1 MARNEASL
9 EIEAAPE
16 RLFELLRGEAQGGV
30 ERGAARIIEE
40 RRGRELAVDVGFGWA
55 MTVRQTYRLER
66 AGRGRTLVT
75 ASIAPRGARWHLTNV
90 LLLGR
95 GMTAL
100 RNAAETGLHN
110 LKRTAEGAEGAEADE
125 EDGEK
130 RYSP

>member
-9 EIEAAPE
+9 EIAAAPE
-16 RLFELLRGEAQGGV
+16 RLFDLLIEEARGGA
-30 ERGAARIIEE
+30 ERGAAEIVED
-40 RRGRELAVDVGFGWA
+40 RRGRVLAVDVAFGWA

-75 ASIAPRGARWHLTNV
+75 ASISPRGVRWHLTNI

-110 LKRTAEGAEGAEADE
+110 LQRTAEG
-125 EDGEK
+125 DGEGE
-130 RYSP
+130 SHEE

>member
-9 EIEAAPE
+9 EIAAAPE
-16 RLFELLRGEAQGGV
+16 RLFDLLIEEARGGV
-30 ERGAARIIEE
+30 ERGAAEIVEQ
-40 RRGRELAVDVGFGWA
+40 RRGRMLAVDVAFGWA

-66 AGRGRTLVT
+66 AGGGRTMVS
-75 ASIAPRGARWHLTNV
+75 ASISPRGVRWHLTNI

-110 LKRTAEGAEGAEADE
+110 LKRTAEGAVEGDE
-125 EDGEK
+125 EGES
-130 RYSP
+130 REE